1 MWNNEAYQQVRSPL
15 TPVLTGALVQ
25 GTCFRTQ
32 IPIACACGCVFFYLR
47 LSNNAPL
54 LLLLLFRFCLCAV
67 CNNGQPSEQILEERT
82 KELTKKQRHLSTGET
97 RQFDYR
103 PVGEKNPL
111 FARLG
116 EKERRCCCL
125 MYICRELLGFI
136 LSWVSPAI
144 MLAGTRGA
152 LPRKRLQLNACESC
166 FSFLA
171 VRSCLFFSLFSVES
185 RPRAAETG
193 RLRLVRLDF
202 APLSLLR

>member
-1 MWNNEAYQQVRSPL
+1 M
-15 TPVLTGALVQ
+15 LTGALVQ
-25 GTCFRTQ
+25 DACFRNQ
-32 IPIACACGCVFFYLR
+32 IPIACACGCVFFLPTSLKQR
-47 LSNNAPL
+47 SL

-67 CNNGQPSEQILEERT
+67 CNNEKPPEQILEERT

-136 LSWVSPAI
+136 VGVARYYVGRDARCSPAQE
-144 MLAGTRGA
+144 
-152 LPRKRLQLNACESC
+152 LQLNACESC

-171 VRSCLFFSLFSVES
+171 VRSCLFFSLFFVEES
-185 RPRAAETG
+185 KPRATETG